1 MYVALSLLLA
11 ALSMPANAGEPAR
24 PQQPKEYRGLVLGVS
39 TEKEVASQLK
49 LDAAIMC
56 LEIEG
61 QRVCLH
67 HGTLGEVKVSEIY
80 TFDEDRLVQVHISFK
95 PAQYLL
101 LRDLFV
107 ERYGKASETWTEPFE
122 TVGGGDH
129 TNEIHVWSGD
139 KIVIQMEMFGPSTQ
153 ECTAV
158 IATREWYDETAE
170 D

>member
-1 MYVALSLLLA
+1 
-11 ALSMPANAGEPAR
+11 MPFGA
-24 PQQPKEYRGLVLGVS
+24 
-39 TEKEVASQLK
+39 TEKDVVAGLK
-49 LDAAIMC
+49 LDAAVAC
-56 LEIEG
+56 LAIEG

-80 TFDEDRLVQVHISFK
+80 SFDEDRLVQVHLSFK
-95 PAQYLL
+95 PHQYLL

-107 ERYGKASETWTEPFE
+107 ERYGEAAETWTEPFE

-139 KIVIQMEMFGPSTQ
+139 RIVIQLEKFGPSTQ
-153 ECTAV
+153 ESTAV
-158 IATREWYDETAE
+158 IVTRAWYDQTAE